1 MPFLYGEVLSV
12 KTINGSTE
20 FEHVPKQPKNVNTV
34 HNKAVRALVCAR
46 KRDPLSKIF
55 RELKPLKL
63 IDIYY
68 YNLGIFAYQTFTSG
82 CPHFFDNYA
91 ISHNKHVRYVTRS
104 TKNTVFD
111 FTSDPRCPAKHAH
124 DHGHNIDWNGTS
136 IVTACAHRSQ
146 LNLLEHA
153 AITILDPPMNIQ
165 HKGPRV
171 NPCWNPLLDTI
182 ARNFKYTSANVIL

>member
-1 MPFLYGEVLSV
+1 MYDHYCTDSATGNIKS
-12 KTINGSTE
+12 
-20 FEHVPKQPKNVNTV
+20 
-34 HNKAVRALVCAR
+34 A
-46 KRDPLSKIF
+46 
-55 RELKPLKL
+55 
-63 IDIYY
+63 
-68 YNLGIFAYQTFTSG
+68 
-82 CPHFFDNYA
+82 
-91 ISHNKHVRYVTRS
+91 
-104 TKNTVFD
+104 
-111 FTSDPRCPAKHAH
+111 PAKHAH

-182 ARNFKYTSANVIL
+182 ARDFKYTSANVIL